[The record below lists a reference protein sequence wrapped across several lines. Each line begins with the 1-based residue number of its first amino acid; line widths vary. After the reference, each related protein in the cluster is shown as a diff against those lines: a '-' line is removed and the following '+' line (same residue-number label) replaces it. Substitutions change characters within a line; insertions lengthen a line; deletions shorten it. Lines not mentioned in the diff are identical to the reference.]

1 MQGRSRITMIYKIKQ
16 NWAGLVHGWCDFGRD
31 HVPEIKDIGE
41 SFTFSKLDADFAFR
55 AHLNYFSATQYQ
67 KVMPVINHDSR
78 MTIWSIAIE

>member
-1 MQGRSRITMIYKIKQ
+1 MEAGPVEDHYHLQ
-16 NWAGLVHGWCDFGRD
+16 NKTKLDGFGAWLMRFWAGPCSRNQGYRRNS
-31 HVPEIKDIGE
+31 E

-78 MTIWSIAIE
+78 MTI